1 MANINYTNRINRINR
16 RYNPENNAVVESR
29 TYSAT
34 SDDPKEVAKYVL
46 RAMREVDETYTN
58 ITKAAGEA
66 VKKLLCDNLT
76 DIDFEYQG
84 SVMTDTHIRGYSDID
99 LLTICNKFN
108 HTEISRVRE
117 ALNNNWLYSSSEL
130 VYLNKYANTFSK
142 YQGDS
147 IADLQQLRKDNERI
161 LSHAYSICDTTKSK
175 SIKITNQHYHRDVDI
190 VTSAWYDS
198 LDYVLS
204 GYDKSYRG
212 IKIYQ
217 KDINSETNPDYP
229 FLGIARIN
237 NRSTQTNGRLKR
249 MIRFLKNVRSDADT
263 EIKLTSFDINAICYD
278 IPVEHYIQKNYKD
291 IVYLLWKKLYHMW
304 HDGKADE
311 LRSVVGLEYVFKNK
325 PDKISALKLLEDE
338 VWNIYNDLK

>member
-1 MANINYTNRINRINR
+1 MLI
-16 RYNPENNAVVESR
+16 S
-29 TYSAT
+29 
-34 SDDPKEVAKYVL
+34 L
-46 RAMREVDETYTN
+46 RLLGDE
-58 ITKAAGEA
+58 
-66 VKKLLCDNLT
+66 
-76 DIDFEYQG
+76 
-84 SVMTDTHIRGYSDID
+84 
-99 LLTICNKFN
+99 
-108 HTEISRVRE
+108 
-117 ALNNNWLYSSSEL
+117 
-130 VYLNKYANTFSK
+130 
-142 YQGDS
+142 
-147 IADLQQLRKDNERI
+147 
-161 LSHAYSICDTTKSK
+161 
-175 SIKITNQHYHRDVDI
+175 
-190 VTSAWYDS
+190 
-198 LDYVLS
+198 
-204 GYDKSYRG
+204 KSYRG